1 MNLVLDRRRQPDAAQ
16 PGNHPACDCDAPLR
30 SLAGVPRCL
39 GGDGVQ
45 ARLEVG
51 EPDDPLEHEA
61 EAFSRAVVAGAPLPR
76 FLGQDHGALPRQL
89 CPQCAEELVE
99 EVASPVNDEQP
110 LRRQRLRA
118 DPPDD
123 GDGGQDGAAAGR
135 SAPYSGAGTGLHGA
149 LRGRLEAA
157 LDTDLGA
164 VRVHQ
169 GKVPGR
175 AARAIGARAFTHGR
189 EIWLGTR
196 ERADDLG
203 LIAHEVAHVVQQRG
217 QAGGVLRR
225 FPDDQVAGMT
235 SADAASVAVP
245 LATSSSGA
253 TRPSLMPPG
262 PGAAYDPCAVS
273 ARALSNAELLA
284 HWQRVVAFLG
294 DRRPDS
300 QPAYDHANLR
310 RRLAGER
317 RRRGNMGHSWL
328 AEEGITAVP
337 ATLYEIRPVGP
348 DMLAV
353 VLADAA
359 REEGP
364 AFQHEGQVLT
374 PAQFDRFLARYNVPQ
389 VDVGEFYASHDPF
402 SQALT
407 VRLPPPNPG
416 PAPLWPGFGAG
427 PGRGP
432 GLGPGFSFTDPAATG
447 FPGAP
452 GRLSGASTTSIL
464 PTDLYANPTD
474 LYTREAFLRPLVTP
488 GTDPSNP
495 ASMRGAGVNWR
506 GTMFEELHLGADL
519 PTILDPSVIDLN
531 RLQANAPTFD
541 TLDLR
546 TGQLESLTHSLS
558 GVDTGGPLNPD
569 HYLTKFMRMMS
580 PTAEGSTLTSAASM
594 LGPVYPEFGTALD
607 AAASARLL
615 VPDEH
620 VGAVRAAVETM
631 VAGGN
636 LSRADFSTAI
646 ESGVS
651 ASPSRMTDAS
661 RALIEASLSA
671 DPISHGGSTYSSW
684 DQVRAL
690 SPSSRAYRSIRAQ
703 LRARLRARALS
714 GDLRGAAAGSVDA
727 RLASAWR
734 ERASAGRLAPVFD
747 ALMHGAPVGEGATAI
762 ASWAQIEGLILSGD
776 GAASARIQA
785 VFGEIA
791 QRAGGRVAPMR
802 ATLASVM
809 ALQRLN
815 TLAVSRLQ
823 RNVLFPPEVVEYH
836 RLVANGVA
844 ADEALSTVSRGSA
857 ARAARVSGA
866 LAALTE
872 SGSLLWHAG
881 EGDLNRGM
889 VATSL
894 FNVGASIPVGY
905 GGAMVESRAALGL
918 SRWASS
924 GLSAGETPGL
934 LASSGMLG
942 GRLFVS
948 TGVGAV
954 AAPVISLGSMAFQET
969 FLDADYSAIDYYAT
983 GARTAVAGGGGAL
996 AAGITGAVLGSE
1008 VPLLGN
1014 AVGFIVGFGGYLLV
1028 DYVWGDD
1035 IEHAVRETMGEF
1047 GCVDGAAD

>member
-1 MNLVLDRRRQPDAAQ
+1 MSLVLDRRPQPDAAP
-16 PGNHPACDCDAPLR
+16 PGSRRACDCAGPTR
-30 SLAGVPRCL
+30 PTPGVPRCL

-61 EAFSRAVVAGAPLPR
+61 EAFSRALVAGSTVPR
-76 FLGQDHGALPRQL
+76 FLGHDPGAPLRRT

-99 EVASPVNDEQP
+99 ESAEPGNDEQP
-110 LRRQRLRA
+110 LRREYLSA
-118 DPPDD
+118 EPPDD
-123 GDGGQDGAAAGR
+123 GDGGRSGTADDARPARNGSAA
-135 SAPYSGAGTGLHGA
+135 TGLHGA
-149 LRGRLEAA
+149 VRGQLEAA
-157 LDTDLGA
+157 LGTDLGA
-164 VRVHQ
+164 IRVHQ
-169 GKVPGR
+169 GKAPAR
-175 AARAIGARAFTHGR
+175 AARAIGARAFTRGR
-189 EIWLGTR
+189 DIWLGAR
-196 ERADDLG
+196 ERTDDLA
-203 LIAHEVAHVVQQRG
+203 LMAHEVAHVVQQRG
-217 QAGGVLRR
+217 RSGGVLRR
-225 FPDDQVAGMT
+225 LPEDEFAGMT

-245 LATSSSGA
+245 LATSSSA
-253 TRPSLMPPG
+253 ARPSLMPPG
-262 PGAAYDPCAVS
+262 AGAAYDPCAVS

-284 HWQRVVAFLG
+284 HWQRVVAYLG

-300 QPAYDHANLR
+300 QPAYDHDHLR

-317 RRRGNMGHSWL
+317 RRRGGMGHSWL
-328 AEEGITAVP
+328 AEERITAVP
-337 ATLYEIRPVGP
+337 TTLYEIRPIGP
-348 DMLAV
+348 EMLAV
-353 VLADAA
+353 VLADVA

-389 VDVGEFYASHDPF
+389 VDVNEFYASHDPF

-407 VRLPPPNPG
+407 VRLPPPTPE
-416 PAPLWPGFGAG
+416 PAPLWPGFSAG
-427 PGRGP
+427 PESGMGP
-432 GLGPGFSFTDPAATG
+432 DFSFADPGARG
-447 FPGAP
+447 FPGVP
-452 GRLSGASTTSIL
+452 GRLSGASTAVIL

-474 LYTREAFLRPLVTP
+474 LYIRDAFLRPLVTP
-488 GTDPSNP
+488 GTDPANP

-519 PTILDPSVIDLN
+519 STILDPSVVDLN
-531 RLQANAPTFD
+531 SLQANAPTFD

-546 TGQLESLTHSLS
+546 TGDLESLTHSMS

-580 PTAEGSTLTSAASM
+580 PTAEGSTLTSAADM
-594 LGPVYPEFGTALD
+594 LGPVYPEFGTDLD

-620 VGAVRAAVETM
+620 AGAVRAAVETM

-636 LSRADFSTAI
+636 LSRADFAAGI
-646 ESGVS
+646 ERAVS

-661 RALIEASLSA
+661 RAIIEASLSA
-671 DPISHGGSTYSSW
+671 DPISHGDGTYSSW

-690 SPSSRAYRSIRAQ
+690 SPSSRAYRTIRAQ
-703 LRARLRARALS
+703 LTARLRARALS
-714 GDLRGAAAGSVDA
+714 GDLRGAVAGSVDA
-727 RLASAWR
+727 GLASAWR
-734 ERASAGRLAPVFD
+734 ERASAGRLAPVVD
-747 ALMHGAPVGEGATAI
+747 ALVHGAPVGGGAAAI
-762 ASWAQIEGLILSGD
+762 SNWAQIEALILSGD
-776 GAASARIQA
+776 VDATVRIQA
-785 VFGEIA
+785 VFGEVA
-791 QRAGGRVAPMR
+791 QRAGARVAPMR

-836 RLVANGVA
+836 RLVANGMA
-844 ADEALSTVSRGSA
+844 TEDALSTVSGGSA

-872 SGSLLWHAG
+872 SGRLLWHAG
-881 EGDLNRGM
+881 EGDLNGGM
-889 VATSL
+889 VATSM

-905 GGAMVESRAALGL
+905 GGALVESRAALGL
-918 SRWASS
+918 SQWASR
-924 GLSAGETPGL
+924 GLVAGETPGL
-934 LASSGMLG
+934 LASSGVLG

-969 FLDADYSAIDYYAT
+969 FLDADYSDIDYYAT

-1028 DYVWGDD
+1028 DSIWGDD
-1035 IEHAVRETMGEF
+1035 IEHAVREGMGEF